1 MSHAGKES
9 LWPIS
14 QREKAPRL
22 KSSEGEGQSR
32 FGISHAYVN
41 DPHNLLNRPLSA
53 EYRTSVS
60 GLLEQSVS
68 RRREFYSR
76 SHERR
81 CFRHSYQ
88 HWRAPF
94 GRRPNPKRREQKAH
108 TQNALGQR
116 ANAADPS

>member
-68 RRREFYSR
+68 RRREFYSPTSGDAFAIR
-76 SHERR
+76 ISIGGP
-81 CFRHSYQ
+81 HSDE
-88 HWRAPF
+88 
-94 GRRPNPKRREQKAH
+94 G
-108 TQNALGQR
+108 
-116 ANAADPS
+116 